1 MRAMSERLGDLPAWP
16 EWLSIGL
23 AARYAS
29 LCERTI
35 GKLLRDPI
43 DPLPSVLIG
52 RSRRIR
58 RADLDG
64 FLLRRVAAVSQP
76 KPAAAELRNRT
87 GRSLV

>member
-1 MRAMSERLGDLPAWP
+1 MSGRVGQVSAWP
-16 EWLSIGL
+16 EWLSIAL

-35 GKLLRDPI
+35 SKLLRDPI
-43 DPLPSVLIG
+43 NPLPSVLIG

-58 RADLDG
+58 RIDLDA
-64 FLLRRVAAVSQP
+64 FLSRRLAAVDEP
-76 KPAAAELRNRT
+76 KPANTGFRNRT